1 MTKIDLRGS
10 GHDSTGY
17 QPTEEVVDDKGQSFQ
32 RSSIFS
38 RPKAND
44 STSLTDRSDSLS
56 VGDAN
61 LLQWANEYY
70 LSGGGSGN
78 GVSGYRP
85 DDHESAGDEQGGGPL
100 AYSGGGNGNGS
111 EGSKG
116 GGGGQV
122 VGAQGRSGN
131 AASSRGSR

>member
-1 MTKIDLRGS
+1 MHPALQIQFCIFEIILKRTYGTRAREAFMTKIDLRGS
-10 GHDSTGY
+10 GYDSTGY

-44 STSLTDRSDSLS
+44 STSLTGRSDSLS
-56 VGDAN
+56 GGDAN

-85 DDHESAGDEQGGGPL
+85 DDHESAGDEPVSYTHL
-100 AYSGGGNGNGS
+100 TLPT
-111 EGSKG
+111 KRI
-116 GGGGQV
+116 V
-122 VGAQGRSGN
+122 
-131 AASSRGSR
+131 

>member
-10 GHDSTGY
+10 GYDSTGY

-56 VGDAN
+56 GGDSN

-85 DDHESAGDEQGGGPL
+85 DDHETAGDEQGGGPL
-100 AYSGGGNGNGS
+100 AYSGGGNGNGPL
-111 EGSKG
+111 GYG
-116 GGGGQV
+116 GG
-122 VGAQGRSGN
+122 SCLLYTSD
-131 AASSRGSR
+131 AADE